1 MRSSATTFRE
11 VRHPTALNRAAP
23 SRAARWVD
31 PFARAQTPHGR
42 YSNQFPRVGWHGTT
56 TEGVQAY
63 QVGVNP
69 SRRAVVETGAIRR
82 SERRPAPS
90 LLTAWSVDPSGSAV
104 QPAAACCR
112 VSVGVRTVC
121 ECAHGSSRLQKS
133 TDGMRPQDG
142 AANSHRIARPSAHQ
156 VRVNPCRKLRSGA

>member
-1 MRSSATTFRE
+1 MRSSARTFRE
-11 VRHPTALNRAAP
+11 VECPTALNRVAP
-23 SRAARWVD
+23 CRAARWVA
-31 PFARAQTPHGR
+31 PFARAQIPHGR
-42 YSNQFPRVGWHGTT
+42 HPNQFPRVGWHGTT
-56 TEGVQAY
+56 TEGVQAD

-90 LLTAWSVDPSGSAV
+90 LLTAWSVVPLGSTV
-104 QPAAACCR
+104 QPAAVCCR

-142 AANSHRIARPSAHQ
+142 KANSLRPARPSAHQ
-156 VRVNPCRKLRSGA
+156 VHVNPCRKLRAGA